1 MDPMK
6 KSLAAAF
13 CAMSAV
19 ALPVIS
25 NLSTT
30 AYAAQ
35 GKGSQD
41 AQFQAAK
48 KKIPDPYYPLYR
60 IVEKLSRANKLSN
73 RTWEVKVAPDYILN
87 GFADKS
93 DLIVIPKPA
102 LESLSGDIDAMAC
115 MVAREVSHQDRKHQ
129 AIGPAELAA
138 IKQKIQDEAI
148 AQAQTNENSKRGWGM
163 GLGIVGGILGVNTSG
178 VQGAINNNT
187 DNATA
192 KMIKDKEAELAVR
205 MSETAAR
212 IEKEADED
220 AFIYLTRA
228 GRDPKGCI
236 RYLEVLS
243 RNPQA
248 EANPAKPQI
257 PGRLQAYRDF
267 IDRESPAKYKKE
279 GSANLARF
287 AKPMNFAFV
296 AESGTLKIYSGGLNV
311 KQTVDKF

>member
-1 MDPMK
+1 MK
-6 KSLAAAF
+6 RSLRAALWAI
-13 CAMSAV
+13 SAV

-25 NLSTT
+25 NLPTT
-30 AYAAQ
+30 ASAAQ

-41 AQFQAAK
+41 AQFQVAK
-48 KKIPDPYYPLYR
+48 KKIPEPYYPLYR
-60 IVEKLSRANKLSN
+60 IVEKLSRANNLAN
-73 RTWEVKVAPDYILN
+73 RTWEVKVTPDYTLN
-87 GFADKS
+87 GFADKP

-102 LESLSGDIDAMAC
+102 LDSLSGDIDAMAC

-138 IKQKIQDEAI
+138 IKQKIQEEAI
-148 AQAQTNENSKRGWGM
+148 AQAQSNENSKRGWGM
-163 GLGIVGGILGVNTSG
+163 GLGLVGGILGVNTAG
-178 VQGAINNNT
+178 VQNAINNNT

-192 KMIKDKEAELAVR
+192 KMIKDKEAELSIR
-205 MSETAAR
+205 MSETASR

-287 AKPMNFAFV
+287 SKPLNFVIV
-296 AESGTLKIYSGGLNV
+296 AESGTLKINSGGSSA
-311 KQTVDKF
+311 KQSVDKF

>member
-1 MDPMK
+1 M
-6 KSLAAAF
+6 SGLATNA
-13 CAMSAV
+13 S
-19 ALPVIS
+19 
-25 NLSTT
+25 
-30 AYAAQ
+30 AAQ

-48 KKIPDPYYPLYR
+48 KKIPEQYYPLYR
-60 IVEKLSRANKLSN
+60 IVDKLSRANKLAN
-73 RTWEVKVAPDYILN
+73 RTWEVKITPDYMLN

-102 LESLSGDIDAMAC
+102 LDSLSGDIDAMAC
-115 MVAREVSHQDRKHQ
+115 LVAREVSHQDRKHQ

-138 IKQKIQDEAI
+138 IKQKIQEEAI

-163 GLGIVGGILGVNTSG
+163 GLGLVGGILGVSTTG
-178 VQGAINNNT
+178 VQNAINSNT

-192 KMIKDKEAELAVR
+192 KMIKDKEAELAIR
-205 MSETAAR
+205 MSETASR

-236 RYLEVLS
+236 RYLDVLS

-248 EANPAKPQI
+248 EANPTKPQI

-267 IDRESPAKYKKE
+267 VDRESPAKYKKE
-279 GSANLARF
+279 GLANLARF
-287 AKPMNFAFV
+287 SKPMSFAFV
-296 AESGTLKIYSGGLNV
+296 RESETLKIYSGGSSV
-311 KQTVDKF
+311 KQSVDKF